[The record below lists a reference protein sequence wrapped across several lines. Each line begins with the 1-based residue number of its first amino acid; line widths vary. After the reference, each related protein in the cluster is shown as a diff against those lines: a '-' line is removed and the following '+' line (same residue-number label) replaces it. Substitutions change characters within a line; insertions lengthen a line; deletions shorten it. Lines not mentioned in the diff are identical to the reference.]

1 MLYPLFWYFMIDK
14 KLVRKLAEE
23 RILELNS
30 DLFIVEMK
38 ISSTNAISIELDKD
52 TGGVSIDEC
61 VSVSRNVEHNL
72 DREVDD
78 FALSVS
84 SAGLDKPLRHPRQFQ
99 KNIGRIIEVVFL
111 DGRKQEGTL
120 LEATEEKVKIQYE
133 VVEKPEGSKKK
144 IKINKEET
152 VEMSAVK
159 EIKVVIQFK

>member
-30 DLFIVEMK
+30 NLFIVEMK
-38 ISSTNAISIELDKD
+38 ISPSNAISIELDKD
-52 TGGVSIDEC
+52 NGGVSIDEC

-99 KNIGRIIEVVFL
+99 KNIGRTIEVVYL
-111 DGRKQEGTL
+111 DGEKQEGKL
-120 LEATEEKVKIQYE
+120 LEATEENIKIQYE
-133 VVEKPEGSKKK
+133 VIEKPEGSKKK